1 MTRKIIYKNLN
12 ETTIS
17 LGGRRSIIRNVIKEN
32 TIALSSSISVGG
44 EQPQLDDKTNNNSHK
59 HEIEPIIE
67 NDEVVGVVHH
77 CQCGKS
83 TEIRFDY

>member
-1 MTRKIIYKNLN
+1 MTTQVIYKNVDEN
-12 ETTIS
+12 IKP
-17 LGGRRSIIRNVIKEN
+17 LGGRRTIIKNVIKEK
-32 TIALSSSISVGG
+32 TVELSSAISVGG
-44 EQPQLDDKTNNNSHK
+44 EQFQHKDKVETETHK
-59 HEIEPIIE
+59 NEIEPIIE